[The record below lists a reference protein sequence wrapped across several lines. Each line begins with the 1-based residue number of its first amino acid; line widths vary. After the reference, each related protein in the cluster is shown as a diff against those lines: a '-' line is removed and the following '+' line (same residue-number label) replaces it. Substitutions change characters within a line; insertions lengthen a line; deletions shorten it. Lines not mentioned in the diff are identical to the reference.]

1 MNIKKL
7 DTPNKALRG
16 ANIPDLIVDHIAD
29 GTYQGTIGWE
39 QTPAPKNPD
48 QVSSHFIIG
57 RDGEVTQM
65 VEIPQCAWTQGLPL
79 NLIQKATLPIVR
91 QRGINPNVYCV
102 SIEHEGFYAQTHG
115 TLTDAQLAASIEV
128 HKFIISEVKRIY
140 GTTIPADRNHI
151 VGHYEI
157 NPVNKPNCP
166 GELFPF
172 DKIIAALNPA
182 VTQAAV
188 PTSAAAPVAHA
199 SSTITAPAFPLSR
212 GQYFG
217 PEAGGNNSISGYHSH
232 RDDLKRWQQRMHDR
246 GWSITVDGLYG
257 NKGDTVPKG
266 NTASICLQFETEKG
280 LSRDSL
286 IGPVAWTAA
295 WTASIT

>member
-7 DTPNKALRG
+7 DTPNKGLRG

-29 GTYQGTIGWE
+29 GLEPGLTEWGQ
-39 QTPAPKNPD
+39 NP
-48 QVSSHFIIG
+48 QSQESSHFIVN
-57 RDGEVTQM
+57 RDGSVIQL
-65 VEIPQCAWTQGLPL
+65 VEINQCAWTQGLPS
-79 NLIQKATLPIVR
+79 NLIQKAALPIVR
-91 QRGINPNVYCV
+91 QRGINPNVYCA

-115 TLTDAQLAASIEV
+115 ALTDAQFAASIEV
-128 HKFIISEVKRIY
+128 HKFIISEVRRIY
-140 GTTIPADRNHI
+140 GTTIPADRDHI

-172 DKIIAALNPA
+172 GKIIAALNP
-182 VTQAAV
+182 VAV
-188 PTSAAAPVAHA
+188 PKAAAPVAPTP
-199 SSTITAPAFPLSR
+199 STITAPAFPLSQS
-212 GQYFG
+212 QYFG
-217 PEAGGNNSISGYHSH
+217 PEGGGANSISGYHSH
-232 RDDLKRWQQRMHDR
+232 RDDLRRWQQRMHDR
-246 GWSITVDGLYG
+246 GWSIAVDGLYG

-286 IGPVAWTAA
+286 IGPVAWAAA